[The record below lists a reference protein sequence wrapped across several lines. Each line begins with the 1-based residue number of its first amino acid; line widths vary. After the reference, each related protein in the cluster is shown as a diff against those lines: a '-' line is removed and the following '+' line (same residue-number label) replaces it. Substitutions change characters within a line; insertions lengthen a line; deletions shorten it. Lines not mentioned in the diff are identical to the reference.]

1 MPFPLVTG
9 HEISFEHQRLTS
21 LAKETPEDFNLY
33 DMTKKKK
40 NTFTITKDS
49 AVGDLVVTHM
59 TIPDKLRNSYHEWL
73 LCKAA
78 MDDALLS

>member
-1 MPFPLVTG
+1 MKQYFLSCSQQILHPRNAFSFG

-49 AVGDLVVTHM
+49 AVGDLVLTHM
-59 TIPDKLRNSYHEWL
+59 TIPDKLRR
-73 LCKAA
+73 
-78 MDDALLS
+78 